1 MKEHRKRP
9 LIGIAGHGY
18 DVPRPFGTLP
28 VHGAPR
34 TYATAVRASG
44 GLPVIVPPGAG
55 VELLDVLDGLVLT
68 GGGDIDPA
76 RYGGRPGSA
85 IDVDPARDDDEIEL
99 VRAAAAAGVPVLGAC
114 RGLQVLVVA
123 FGGTLRT
130 DVDHQHPAAGHA
142 VTTAPGSI
150 VGTLIGA
157 AATTSALH
165 HQAVEDPG
173 PTWVPTAWAGDGVIE
188 AVEPRIPGWPVL
200 GVQWHPEMSW
210 NEWPHDPTG
219 PAIFGWLVATAE
231 KRSTRTPVPS

>member
-1 MKEHRKRP
+1 M
-9 LIGIAGHGY
+9 IGIAGHGY

-28 VHGAPR
+28 VYGAPQS
-34 TYATAVRASG
+34 YATAIRASG
-44 GLPVIVPPGAG
+44 GLPVVVPPGAG
-55 VELLDVLDGLVLT
+55 IDLLGVLDALVLT

-76 RYGGRPGSA
+76 RYGGVPGA
-85 IDVDPARDDDEIEL
+85 ARDVDAGRDEEEIDL
-99 VRAAAAAGVPVLGAC
+99 VRAAAVAEVPVLGVC

-123 FGGTLRT
+123 FGGTLHT
-130 DVDHQHPAAGHA
+130 DVDHDHPAAGHA

-157 AATTSALH
+157 ASTTSALH

-188 AVEPRIPGWPVL
+188 AIEPRHPGWPVL
-200 GVQWHPEMSW
+200 GVQWHPELTW

-219 PAIFGWLVATAE
+219 PAIFGWLVAAAE
-231 KRSTRTPVPS
+231 KRSTRSPVPS